1 LTEQQRLIA
10 QARGLESHTRW
21 MLDRIAVKPG
31 DRVVDVGCGPIG
43 IMNLLSERVGPGG
56 VVFGIER
63 EQRFVDM
70 AQAEMSSRN
79 LQNVQVVKADAL
91 QTGLQKNCYDLVHE
105 RLILINVPDAT
116 RVALLEEMLSL
127 LKPGGIIALQEFDS
141 ASYVCYPQHPSF
153 DILLS
158 NWNEAF
164 HATGGDEFVGRSL
177 GGRLRS
183 AGAVNVQMKVHAE
196 VAQIGEYRR
205 THLLSLIEAMYDLVQ
220 ASGRLAETELRGHMA
235 ALSKHLADPGTT
247 LIDKLIVQAWGHKP
261 NQNPS

>member
-1 LTEQQRLIA
+1 
-10 QARGLESHTRW
+10 

-91 QTGLQKNCYDLVHE
+91 RTGLQKNCYDLVHE
-105 RLILINVPDAT
+105 RLILINVPDAS

-158 NWNEAF
+158 IWNEAF

-183 AGAVNVQMKVHAE
+183 AGAVNVQMKCMS
-196 VAQIGEYRR
+196 R
-205 THLLSLIEAMYDLVQ
+205 
-220 ASGRLAETELRGHMA
+220 
-235 ALSKHLADPGTT
+235 
-247 LIDKLIVQAWGHKP
+247 
-261 NQNPS
+261 